1 MTTHLNPRAVVA
13 VSEDRKWLVTH
24 HPRLSLHDH
33 KFHCDDLWRYEEG
46 PEDFDDEPGEPWE
59 LADPSCAECGD
70 QGGWIEYVGGVDE
83 TEWVMCPCTEEAG
96 NA

>member
-1 MTTHLNPRAVVA
+1 MRRGDKPTKLCEA
-13 VSEDRKWLVTH
+13 
-24 HPRLSLHDH
+24 
-33 KFHCDDLWRYEEG
+33 EERCCIVQG
-46 PEDFDDEPGEPWE
+46 CG
-59 LADPSCAECGD
+59 AECGD